1 MEILV
6 AEDSA
11 TVLEGLVLLL
21 ESEGYVVRAVADGVA
36 ALSAYRQKRPDLLLL
51 DVMMPKKS
59 GYAVCEEIRQTDKET
74 PIIFLT
80 AKDGDV
86 DEFRGLSLGAD
97 DYVSKTAS
105 DAVLMKR
112 IALAARRVPAEDDAG
127 VFTFGRWRVEAQ
139 NARLVSETDGTAVEL
154 SLKEVEMLRLFH
166 THPDELLS
174 RDYLLTK
181 FWGRDYAGNESALSV
196 MMSRLRE
203 KLGASGSLI
212 TTVFGKGY
220 RFQKLH
226 YV

>member
-21 ESEGYVVRAVADGVA
+21 ESEGYVVRAVADGAA

-105 DAVLMKR
+105 DAVLLKR
-112 IALAARRVPAEDDAG
+112 IALAARRVPVEEDAG
-127 VFTFGRWRVEAQ
+127 AFTFGRWRVEAQ
-139 NARLVSETDGTAVEL
+139 NARLVSGADGTAVEL

-212 TTVFGKGY
+212 ATVFGKGY
-220 RFQKLH
+220 R
-226 YV
+226 YVDK

>member
-21 ESEGYVVRAVADGVA
+21 ESEGYVVRAVADGAA

-59 GYAVCEEIRQTDKET
+59 GYAVCEEVRQTDKET

-105 DAVLMKR
+105 DAVLLKR
-112 IALAARRVPAEDDAG
+112 IALAARRVPVEEDAG
-127 VFTFGRWRVEAQ
+127 AFTFGRWRVEAQ
-139 NARLVSETDGTAVEL
+139 NARLVSGADGTAVEL

-212 TTVFGKGY
+212 ATVFGKGY
-220 RFQKLH
+220 R
-226 YV
+226 YVDK

>member
-21 ESEGYVVRAVADGVA
+21 ESEGYVVRAVADGAA

-51 DVMMPKKS
+51 DIMMPKKS

-105 DAVLMKR
+105 DAVLLKR
-112 IALAARRVPAEDDAG
+112 IALAARRVPVEEDAG
-127 VFTFGRWRVEAQ
+127 AFTFGRWRVEAQ
-139 NARLVSETDGTAVEL
+139 NARLVSGADGTAVEL

-212 TTVFGKGY
+212 ATVFGKGY
-220 RFQKLH
+220 R
-226 YV
+226 YVDK

>member
-21 ESEGYVVRAVADGVA
+21 ESEGYVVRSVADGAA

-105 DAVLMKR
+105 DAVLLKR
-112 IALAARRVPAEDDAG
+112 IALAARRVPVEEDAG
-127 VFTFGRWRVEAQ
+127 AFTFGRWRVEAQ
-139 NARLVSETDGTAVEL
+139 NARLVSGADGTAVEL

-212 TTVFGKGY
+212 ATVFGKGY
-220 RFQKLH
+220 R
-226 YV
+226 YVDK

>member
-21 ESEGYVVRAVADGVA
+21 ESEGYVVRSVADGAA

-105 DAVLMKR
+105 DAVLLKR
-112 IALAARRVPAEDDAG
+112 IALAARRVPVEEDAG
-127 VFTFGRWRVEAQ
+127 AFTFGRWRVEAQ
-139 NARLVSETDGTAVEL
+139 NARLVSGADGTAVEL

-212 TTVFGKGY
+212 ATVFGKGY
-220 RFQKLH
+220 RFQKSR
-226 YV
+226 